1 MNFMKSLITTIGFIL
16 LFSTMSFSEGVKI
29 SADSH
34 FIVKGDSVVTAT
46 FSISNLG
53 CSSDAANM
61 EKAILQAKG
70 VKDCTVDA
78 GKGTAVIKYSA
89 KKTSKEELTLLI
101 QDCSLCHDKSAK
113 PFKVTSVK

>member
-1 MNFMKSLITTIGFIL
+1 MKNLITTIGFIL
-16 LFSTMSFSEGVKI
+16 SFSTLSFSEGVKI
-29 SADSH
+29 SANSH
-34 FIVKGDSVVTAT
+34 YIKGDSVVTAT

-61 EKAILQAKG
+61 EKAILQTKG

-89 KKTSKEELTLLI
+89 KKTSKEELILLI
-101 QDCSLCHDKSAK
+101 QDCTLCHDKSAK